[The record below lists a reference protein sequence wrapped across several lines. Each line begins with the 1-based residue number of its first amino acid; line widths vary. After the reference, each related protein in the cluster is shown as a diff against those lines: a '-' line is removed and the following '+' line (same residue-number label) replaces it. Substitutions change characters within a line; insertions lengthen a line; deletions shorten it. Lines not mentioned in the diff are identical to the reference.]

1 MYFIYHIPGKK
12 IGVTRNLNKRVELAQ
27 GYMPGEYEVLE
38 TSSDINYV
46 SNREK
51 QLQQFYGYK
60 VDRDSYK
67 QVIDSKNKLTKSNKM
82 KLNITEQTITF
93 PCPPNK
99 LKGQLLDALGLTFE
113 TQFGKYILN
122 DELID
127 WIVQNAT
134 VSMFNINRSF
144 VYNKALSEHFKLRN
158 TIVSANTDAPWQID
172 SPLEQTNTQLPNMKR
187 SINEQLEAA
196 FSSFYDAMK
205 QAEKVKDE
213 TTNVYDLIRE
223 WADERGIYKNGDSKT
238 QFIKLQEETG
248 ELARAILKKDRAE
261 LIDAIGDAV
270 VVLTNLAA
278 LEGLK
283 IEDCV
288 ESAYNVIKSR
298 QGSMVNGTFVKENPV
313 LITRSK
319 YDITNTL

>member
-38 TSSDINYV
+38 ISNDINYV

-67 QVIDSKNKLTKSNKM
+67 QVIDSKNKLNKTKTM

-144 VYNKALSEHFKLRN
+144 VYNKALHNAFNQSSQTVPEPTNWLTNQKENSLNDIFKRFAEAMHRAESMKEE
-158 TIVSANTDAPWQID
+158 VDEAP
-172 SPLEQTNTQLPNMKR
+172 
-187 SINEQLEAA
+187 
-196 FSSFYDAMK
+196 
-205 QAEKVKDE
+205 
-213 TTNVYDLIRE
+213 NVYNLIRE
-223 WADERGIYKNGDSKT
+223 WAYNKGIYKSGDSKT
-238 QFIKLQEETG
+238 QYVKLMEEAG
-248 ELARAILKKDRAE
+248 ELAQAILKKDKPE
-261 LIDAIGDAV
+261 IKDAIGDMI
-270 VVLTNLAA
+270 VVLTNLAY
-278 LEGLK
+278 LEDL
-283 IEDCV
+283 IVEDCIT
-288 ESAYNVIKSR
+288 SAYDVIKNR
-298 QGSMVNGTFVKENPV
+298 TGKMENGTFVK
-313 LITRSK
+313 
-319 YDITNTL
+319 NTL

>member
-38 TSSDINYV
+38 TSNDINYV

-67 QVIDSKNKLTKSNKM
+67 QVIDSKNKLNKTKTM

-144 VYNKALSEHFKLRN
+144 VYNKALHNAFNQLSQTVPEPTNWLTNQKENSLNDIFKRFAEAMHRAESMKEE
-158 TIVSANTDAPWQID
+158 VDEAP
-172 SPLEQTNTQLPNMKR
+172 
-187 SINEQLEAA
+187 
-196 FSSFYDAMK
+196 
-205 QAEKVKDE
+205 
-213 TTNVYDLIRE
+213 NVYNLIRE
-223 WADERGIYKNGDSKT
+223 WAYNKGIYKSGDSKT
-238 QFIKLQEETG
+238 QYVKLMEEAG
-248 ELARAILKKDRAE
+248 ELAQAILKKDKPE
-261 LIDAIGDAV
+261 IKDAIGDMI
-270 VVLTNLAA
+270 VVLTNLAY
-278 LEGLK
+278 LEDL
-283 IEDCV
+283 IVEDCIT
-288 ESAYNVIKSR
+288 SAYDVIKNR
-298 QGSMVNGTFVKENPV
+298 TGKMENGTFVK
-313 LITRSK
+313 
-319 YDITNTL
+319 NTL

>member
-38 TSSDINYV
+38 ISNDINYV

-67 QVIDSKNKLTKSNKM
+67 QVIDSKNKLNKTKTM
-82 KLNITEQTITF
+82 KLNITEQTVTF

-99 LKGQLLDALGLTFE
+99 LKGQLLDAIGLTFE

-144 VYNKALSEHFKLRN
+144 VYNKALHNAFNQSSQTTPESTNSPDTQKENSLDDIFKRFAEAMRRAESMKE
-158 TIVSANTDAPWQID
+158 VAN
-172 SPLEQTNTQLPNMKR
+172 K
-187 SINEQLEAA
+187 
-196 FSSFYDAMK
+196 
-205 QAEKVKDE
+205 
-213 TTNVYDLIRE
+213 TTNVYDRIRE

-248 ELARAILKKDRAE
+248 ELARAILKKDRVE

-288 ESAYNVIKSR
+288 ESAYSVIKSR
-298 QGSMVNGTFVKENPV
+298 QGSMINGTFVK
-313 LITRSK
+313 
-319 YDITNTL
+319 NTL

>member
-38 TSSDINYV
+38 ISNDINYV

-67 QVIDSKNKLTKSNKM
+67 QVIDSKNKLNKTKTM
-82 KLNITEQTITF
+82 KLNITEQTVTF

-99 LKGQLLDALGLTFE
+99 LKGQLLDAIGLTFE

-144 VYNKALSEHFKLRN
+144 VYNKALHNAFNQLSQTTPEPVNWPNIQNVNSLNDIFERFAEAMQRAESMKE
-158 TIVSANTDAPWQID
+158 VAN
-172 SPLEQTNTQLPNMKR
+172 K
-187 SINEQLEAA
+187 
-196 FSSFYDAMK
+196 
-205 QAEKVKDE
+205 
-213 TTNVYDLIRE
+213 TTSVYDRIRE

-248 ELARAILKKDRAE
+248 DLARAILKNDRAE

-288 ESAYNVIKSR
+288 ESAYGVIKSR
-298 QGSMVNGTFVKENPV
+298 QGSMVNGTFVK
-313 LITRSK
+313 
-319 YDITNTL
+319 NTL

>member
-1 MYFIYHIPGKK
+1 MYYIYHIFGKK

-38 TSSDINYV
+38 ISNDINYV

-67 QVIDSKNKLTKSNKM
+67 QVIDSKNKLNKTKTM
-82 KLNITEQTITF
+82 KLNITEQTVTF

-99 LKGQLLDALGLTFE
+99 LKGQLLDAIGLTFE

-144 VYNKALSEHFKLRN
+144 VYNKALHNAFNQLSQTVPEPINWPTFPKENSLNDIFERFAEAMRRAES
-158 TIVSANTDAPWQID
+158 IKEEADKAP
-172 SPLEQTNTQLPNMKR
+172 
-187 SINEQLEAA
+187 
-196 FSSFYDAMK
+196 
-205 QAEKVKDE
+205 
-213 TTNVYDLIRE
+213 NVYDRIRE

-288 ESAYNVIKSR
+288 ESAYGVIKSR
-298 QGSMVNGTFVKENPV
+298 QGSMVNGTFVK
-313 LITRSK
+313 
-319 YDITNTL
+319 NTL

>member
-38 TSSDINYV
+38 ISNDINYV

-67 QVIDSKNKLTKSNKM
+67 QVIDSKNKLNKTKTM
-82 KLNITEQTITF
+82 KLNITEQTVTF

-99 LKGQLLDALGLTFE
+99 LKGQLLDAIGLTFE

-144 VYNKALSEHFKLRN
+144 VYNKALHNAFNQLSQ
-158 TIVSANTDAPWQID
+158 TAPEQINW
-172 SPLEQTNTQLPNMKR
+172 PTNQKENSLNDIFERFEKAMRRAESMK
-187 SINEQLEAA
+187 EEADKA
-196 FSSFYDAMK
+196 
-205 QAEKVKDE
+205 
-213 TTNVYDLIRE
+213 TNVYDRIRG
-223 WADERGIYKNGDSKT
+223 WASERGIYKNGDSKT
-238 QFIKLQEETG
+238 QFVKLQEETG

-288 ESAYNVIKSR
+288 ESAYGVIKSR
-298 QGSMVNGTFVKENPV
+298 QGSMVNGTFVK
-313 LITRSK
+313 
-319 YDITNTL
+319 NTL

>member
-38 TSSDINYV
+38 ISNDINYV

-67 QVIDSKNKLTKSNKM
+67 QVIDSKNKLNKTKTM
-82 KLNITEQTITF
+82 KLNITEQTVTF

-144 VYNKALSEHFKLRN
+144 VYNKALHNAFNQLSQTMPEPINWPTNQK
-158 TIVSANTDAPWQID
+158 ANSLNSVFERFVEAMHRAESIKEEADKAP
-172 SPLEQTNTQLPNMKR
+172 
-187 SINEQLEAA
+187 
-196 FSSFYDAMK
+196 
-205 QAEKVKDE
+205 
-213 TTNVYDLIRE
+213 NVYDRIRE

-288 ESAYNVIKSR
+288 ESAYSVIKSR
-298 QGSMVNGTFVKENPV
+298 QGSMVNGTFVK
-313 LITRSK
+313 
-319 YDITNTL
+319 NTL

>member
-38 TSSDINYV
+38 ISNDINYV

-67 QVIDSKNKLTKSNKM
+67 QVIDSKNKLNKTKTM

-144 VYNKALSEHFKLRN
+144 VYNKALSNAFQDPFPKKKSETIN
-158 TIVSANTDAPWQID
+158 T
-172 SPLEQTNTQLPNMKR
+172 
-187 SINEQLEAA
+187 SINPNNKSLEEVFEA
-196 FSSFYDAMK
+196 FQKAM
-205 QAEKVKDE
+205 QRAESMNNDKAP
-213 TTNVYDLIRE
+213 NVYDRIRE

-238 QFIKLQEETG
+238 QFVKLQEETG
-248 ELARAILKKDRAE
+248 ELARAILKNDRAE

-288 ESAYNVIKSR
+288 ESAYGVIKSR
-298 QGSMVNGTFVKENPV
+298 QGSMINGTFVKERPA
-313 LITRSK
+313 LITKSR
-319 YDITNTL
+319 YDATNTL

>member
-38 TSSDINYV
+38 ISNDINYV

-67 QVIDSKNKLTKSNKM
+67 QVIDSKNKLNKTKTM
-82 KLNITEQTITF
+82 KLNITEQTVTF

-99 LKGQLLDALGLTFE
+99 LKGQLLDAIGLTFE
-113 TQFGKYILN
+113 TQFGKYILSN
-122 DELID
+122 ELID

-144 VYNKALSEHFKLRN
+144 VYNKALHNAFNQSSQTTPEPVNWPDIQNVNSLNDIFERFAEAMHRAESMKE
-158 TIVSANTDAPWQID
+158 VAN
-172 SPLEQTNTQLPNMKR
+172 K
-187 SINEQLEAA
+187 
-196 FSSFYDAMK
+196 
-205 QAEKVKDE
+205 
-213 TTNVYDLIRE
+213 TTNVYDRIRE
-223 WADERGIYKNGDSKT
+223 WASERGIYKNGDSKT
-238 QFIKLQEETG
+238 QFVKLQEETG

-288 ESAYNVIKSR
+288 ESAYGVIKSR
-298 QGSMVNGTFVKENPV
+298 QGSMVNGTFVK
-313 LITRSK
+313 
-319 YDITNTL
+319 NTL

>member
-38 TSSDINYV
+38 ISNDINYV

-67 QVIDSKNKLTKSNKM
+67 QVIDSKNKLNKTKTM

-99 LKGQLLDALGLTFE
+99 LKGQLLDAIGLTFE

-144 VYNKALSEHFKLRN
+144 VYNKALHNAFNQSSQTVPEPTNWLTNQKENSLNDIFKRFAEAMHRAESMKEE
-158 TIVSANTDAPWQID
+158 VDEAP
-172 SPLEQTNTQLPNMKR
+172 
-187 SINEQLEAA
+187 
-196 FSSFYDAMK
+196 
-205 QAEKVKDE
+205 
-213 TTNVYDLIRE
+213 NVYNLIRE
-223 WADERGIYKNGDSKT
+223 WAYNKGIYKSGDSKT
-238 QFIKLQEETG
+238 QYVKLMEEAG
-248 ELARAILKKDRAE
+248 ELAQAILKKDKPE
-261 LIDAIGDAV
+261 IKDAIGDMI
-270 VVLTNLAA
+270 VVLTNLAY
-278 LEGLK
+278 LEDL
-283 IEDCV
+283 IVEDCIT
-288 ESAYNVIKSR
+288 SAYDVIKNR
-298 QGSMVNGTFVKENPV
+298 TGKMENGTFVK
-313 LITRSK
+313 
-319 YDITNTL
+319 NTL

>member
-1 MYFIYHIPGKK
+1 MYYIYHIFGKK
-12 IGVTRNLNKRVELAQ
+12 IGVTRNLNKRVEVAQ
-27 GYMPGEYEVLE
+27 GYMPGEYEVIE
-38 TSSDINYV
+38 MHDDIHHV
-46 SNREK
+46 SNRERE
-51 QLQQFYGYK
+51 LQRLYGYK

-82 KLNITEQTITF
+82 KLNITEQTVTF

-99 LKGQLLDALGLTFE
+99 LKGQLLDAIGLTFE

-122 DELID
+122 EELID

-158 TIVSANTDAPWQID
+158 TIVAANTDAPWQID

-288 ESAYNVIKSR
+288 TSAYDVIKSR
-298 QGSMVNGTFVKENPV
+298 QGSMVNGTFVK
-313 LITRSK
+313 S
-319 YDITNTL
+319 TL